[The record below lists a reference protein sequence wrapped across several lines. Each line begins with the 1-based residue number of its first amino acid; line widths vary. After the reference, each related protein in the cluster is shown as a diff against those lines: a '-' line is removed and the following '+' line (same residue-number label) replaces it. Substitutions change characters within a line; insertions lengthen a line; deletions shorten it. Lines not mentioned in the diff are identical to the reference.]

1 MEFEYI
7 WNEHKISGK
16 RNSEITD
23 KLSGDMNNLYDLIY

>member
-16 RNSEITD
+16 RNCEITD